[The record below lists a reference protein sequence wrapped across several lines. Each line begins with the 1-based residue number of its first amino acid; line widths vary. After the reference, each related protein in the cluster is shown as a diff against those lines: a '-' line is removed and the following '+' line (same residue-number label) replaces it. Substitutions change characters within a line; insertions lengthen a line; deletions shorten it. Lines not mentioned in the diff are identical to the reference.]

1 MSCVPE
7 LLLLVNVLS
16 MKEELCGELKT
27 LHPRA
32 TVSSATH
39 VRISSCPGQTAAPS
53 VLDVI
58 DTVAKA
64 AWSMQPDKVVISIFK
79 LS

>member
-1 MSCVPE
+1 
-7 LLLLVNVLS
+7 

-27 LHPRA
+27 LHRRT

-39 VRISSCPGQTAAPS
+39 VRTSSCPGQAAAPP

-58 DTVAKA
+58 NTVALA
-64 AWSMQPDKVVISIFK
+64 VE
-79 LS
+79 LR

>member
-1 MSCVPE
+1 
-7 LLLLVNVLS
+7 

-27 LHPRA
+27 LHRRA
-32 TVSSATH
+32 TVFSAIH
-39 VRISSCPGQTAAPS
+39 VRISSCPGQAAAPS

-64 AWSMQPDKVVISIFK
+64 TWSMQPDKVVISIF
-79 LS
+79 